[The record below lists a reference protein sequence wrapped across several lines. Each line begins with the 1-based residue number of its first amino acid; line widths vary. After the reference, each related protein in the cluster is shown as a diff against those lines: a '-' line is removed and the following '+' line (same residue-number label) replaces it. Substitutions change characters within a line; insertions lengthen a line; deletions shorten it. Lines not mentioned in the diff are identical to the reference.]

1 MKKIPPLHS
10 LGFIC
15 QEETRKYV
23 HSVLKMKKK
32 KKNVCDLVKL
42 FIPQLYQC
50 SRVEN
55 KHLHLEA
62 YI

>member
-15 QEETRKYV
+15 QEETRKY
-23 HSVLKMKKK
+23 SALKMKKK
-32 KKNVCDLVKL
+32 KKKVCDLIKL
-42 FIPQLYQC
+42 FIPQLYRC